1 MDTNKI
7 FDLFNQNTQVK
18 DEDVIIAN
26 LHEHP
31 LFWVGMFEKIIKN
44 NAIFKTKISKFFSTN
59 SLECSPEELDEMGNS
74 IMFNRAYM
82 FIKQINLNNPEHQK
96 AVIARGKHGLSPLI
110 SLTIDYFST
119 SEEYEKCAFL
129 KKIQT
134 FIGEGLA
141 M

>member
-7 FDLFNQNTQVK
+7 FDLFNQNTQIK

-26 LHEHP
+26 LYEHP

-44 NAIFKTKISKFFSTN
+44 DTVFKSKISKFFSTN
-59 SLECSPEELDEMGNS
+59 SLDCSPEELDEMGNS
-74 IMFNRAYM
+74 IVFNRAYM
-82 FIKQINLNNPEHQK
+82 FIKKISLNNPEHQK
-96 AVIARGKHGLSPLI
+96 AVIARSKHGLSPLI

-134 FIGEGLA
+134 FIEEGLA

>member
-44 NAIFKTKISKFFSTN
+44 NAIFKAKISKFFSTN
-59 SLECSPEELDEMGNS
+59 NLECSPEELDEIGNS

-96 AVIARGKHGLSPLI
+96 AVIARSKHGLSPLI

-134 FIGEGLA
+134 FIEEGLA